1 MGLDSLGFSLPWLF
15 GNSSSQA
22 AVSSSHGKRHRR
34 KSSTTS
40 SGTKG
45 RNVRSRAEQ
54 IALNNAAKRSK
65 DSE

>member
-34 KSSTTS
+34 KSSTAS

-54 IALNNAAKRSK
+54 IALNNAAKQSK